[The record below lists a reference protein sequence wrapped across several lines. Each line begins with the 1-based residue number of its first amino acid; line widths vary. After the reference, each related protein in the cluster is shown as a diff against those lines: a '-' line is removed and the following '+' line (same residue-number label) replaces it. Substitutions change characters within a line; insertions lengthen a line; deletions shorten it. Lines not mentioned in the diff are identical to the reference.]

1 MLVDLVASAGGG
13 SNCSMVGLACD
24 AATVVKYEDDQLYV
38 VEPRP
43 DGL

>member
-24 AATVVKYEDDQLYV
+24 AATVVKYEDQLYV
-38 VEPRP
+38 VEHRP